1 MKSKKI
7 KKQRSSS
14 QLSVSSSKIER
25 VKVSIRVRPFNEDE
39 MNIGGQTPFK
49 SIDTKN
55 NVLSIKTDFS
65 TKVYAY
71 DGIYDENSTQE
82 QVFNISAKPVIDVR
96 KEQYIIL
103 LLRYSLF

>member
-1 MKSKKI
+1 MKQNKPGN
-7 KKQRSSS
+7 KQNNNNKS
-14 QLSVSSSKIER
+14 ER
-25 VKVSIRVRPFNEDE
+25 VKVYIRIRPFNEDE

>member
-1 MKSKKI
+1 MKQNKPGN
-7 KKQRSSS
+7 KQNTNNKS
-14 QLSVSSSKIER
+14 ER
-25 VKVSIRVRPFNEDE
+25 VKVYIRIRPFNEDE